1 MYDLDTDISN
11 DLVSLKIKKRDLLG
25 YETNVLVHYVNV
37 SSNTDRA
44 TNEIKELYRQC
55 FIS

>member
-44 TNEIKELYRQC
+44 TNEIMK
-55 FIS
+55 

>member
-37 SSNTDRA
+37 SSNRDRA
-44 TNEIKELYRQC
+44 TNEIMK
-55 FIS
+55 

>member
-25 YETNVLVHYVNV
+25 YETNVLVHCVNV

-44 TNEIKELYRQC
+44 TNEIMK
-55 FIS
+55 